1 MLQDEISPATSDR
14 RDAEEGDRAVREAVP
29 VRSRRRKD
37 GGARLARRR
46 AASRDGGGRATQVH
60 LRLERFHGRAG
71 ALVGSRDRLLVGLGG
86 VGDASGGGASFP
98 PGPPT

>member
-14 RDAEEGDRAVREAVP
+14 RDAEEGDRAVREAMP

-46 AASRDGGGRATQVH
+46 AASRDGGGPATQVH
-60 LRLERFHGRAG
+60 LHLERLHGGIG
-71 ALVGSRDRLLVGLGG
+71 ALVGRRDRLLVCLGE
-86 VGDASGGGASFP
+86 VRATSGGYRLP
-98 PGPPT
+98 QTD